1 MPRVKNKSFGWA
13 VGSISAVSRVRSLI
27 LPEERRLHAWPVD
40 LVCDAIGKLIIYASP
55 MSLEVKP
62 VSSFFVYW
70 LKIVSS
76 TPEPT
81 QMTFEIVFRY
91 ISVHCDMQLTFFD
104 LRMDAPKK
112 WYGKVCDLPYRIS
125 SVLNV
130 PLSNINVGGYICNER
145 SYWDLKPLEDAKSLQ
160 QQSLKEEFTTNNRT
174 KRCVPSDSRISPT
187 VSAPSKSLRHA
198 MDQGRTFCFDLIIS
212 ATIFARRKS
221 AGGNMIG
228 LNQQRKSHAS
238 SRSFGRMNAG
248 SFSRTAAGDQAY

>member
-1 MPRVKNKSFGWA
+1 
-13 VGSISAVSRVRSLI
+13 
-27 LPEERRLHAWPVD
+27 
-40 LVCDAIGKLIIYASP
+40 

-62 VSSFFVYW
+62 VSSIFVYW

-76 TPEPT
+76 TPVPT

-104 LRMDAPKK
+104 LRMDGKKGQSDDAPKK
-112 WYGKVCDLPYRIS
+112 LNGKVCDLPDRIS

-145 SYWDLKPLEDAKSLQ
+145 SYRDLKRLEKILEDAKSLQ

-174 KRCVPSDSRISPT
+174 KRCVPSDSRISPS

-228 LNQQRKSHAS
+228 LNPQRKSHVS
-238 SRSFGRMNAG
+238 SGSFGGMSAG
-248 SFSRTAAGDQAY
+248 SFFRTAAGNRA

>member
-62 VSSFFVYW
+62 VFSFLVFL
-70 LKIVSS
+70 LKVASN
-76 TPEPT
+76 TPVLT

-104 LRMDAPKK
+104 LRMDGKKGQSDDAPKK
-112 WYGKVCDLPYRIS
+112 LNGKVCDLPDRIS

-130 PLSNINVGGYICNER
+130 PLSNINVGGYICSER
-145 SYWDLKPLEDAKSLQ
+145 SYRDLKCLEKFLKDAKSLQ

-174 KRCVPSDSRISPT
+174 KRCVPSDSRISPS
-187 VSAPSKSLRHA
+187 VSRRRNRYA
-198 MDQGRTFCFDLIIS
+198 MRWIKEGLFVLIW
-212 ATIFARRKS
+212 
-221 AGGNMIG
+221 
-228 LNQQRKSHAS
+228 
-238 SRSFGRMNAG
+238 
-248 SFSRTAAGDQAY
+248 